1 VVDGDVLLARIPLF
15 SGVETGRLR
24 RLVARSTVRTAATGE
39 VIVLRGRPC
48 THLIVVESGALTAVY
63 DTAEGRRM
71 RLGEYPA
78 PCAVDKAAVLD
89 AGGHT
94 ATWVAAEPSRL
105 RLLPTAEVHAV
116 IEDLPAARSHVL
128 VHLAAQL
135 RHWQGETVR
144 ASLADAVTRTAGWL
158 IDAAGDGGS
167 RIELP
172 AGQQGLAESI
182 GMTRVSVN
190 RALATLAR
198 EGLVRTEPG
207 AVVIRAP
214 ELLALRATRTA

>member
-1 VVDGDVLLARIPLF
+1 VVDADVLLARIPLF
-15 SGVETGRLR
+15 TGIGTERLA
-24 RLVARSTVRTAATGE
+24 RLAACSAVRKVGAGE
-39 VIVLRGRPC
+39 VIALRGEPC
-48 THLIVVESGALTAVY
+48 THLIVVETGALTAVY
-63 DTAEGRRM
+63 DTVEGRRM

-94 ATWVAAEPSRL
+94 ATWVAARPSRL
-105 RLLPTAEVHAV
+105 RLVPSTEVHAV
-116 IEDLPAARSHVL
+116 LDDVPAARAHVL
-128 VHLAAQL
+128 AHLAGQL
-135 RHWQGETVR
+135 RHWQAETVR
-144 ASLADAVTRTAGWL
+144 ASLADAVTRTAAWL
-158 IDAAGDGGS
+158 VHAAGDGVT

-190 RALATLAR
+190 RALAMLAR

-214 ELLALRATRTA
+214 ELLTLRATRTA

>member
-1 VVDGDVLLARIPLF
+1 MVDDHASLARIPLF
-15 SGVETGRLR
+15 AGAGTDRLARLAMRSASRAVE
-24 RLVARSTVRTAATGE
+24 TGE
-39 VIVLRGRPC
+39 VIALRGQPC
-48 THLIVVESGALTAVY
+48 THLIVVETGALTAMY
-63 DTAEGRRM
+63 DTVDGRRM
-71 RLGEYPA
+71 RLGEYRA

-94 ATWVAAEPSRL
+94 ATWVAARPSRL
-105 RLLPTAEVHAV
+105 RLVPRAEVHAV
-116 IEDLPAARSHVL
+116 LDDVPAARSHVL
-128 VHLAAQL
+128 AHLAGQL
-135 RHWQGETVR
+135 RRWQAETVR
-144 ASLADAVTRTAGWL
+144 AGLADAATRTAAWL
-158 IDAAGDGGS
+158 VAAAADGS
-167 RIELP
+167 TRIELP

-198 EGLVRTEPG
+198 EGVVRTEPG

>member
-1 VVDGDVLLARIPLF
+1 MVDGAGLLARIPLF
-15 SGVETGRLR
+15 AGIGDERLA
-24 RLVARSTVRTAATGE
+24 RLAARSATRSAAAGE
-39 VIVLRGRPC
+39 VVVLRGQPC
-48 THLIVVESGALTAVY
+48 THLIVVETGSLTAVY
-63 DTAEGRRM
+63 DTVEGRRM

-78 PCAVDKAAVLD
+78 PCAVDKAAILD
-89 AGGHT
+89 GGGHT

-105 RLLPTAEVHAV
+105 RLLPSAEVHAV
-116 IEDLPAARSHVL
+116 IADVPAARSHVL
-128 VHLAAQL
+128 AHLAAQL

-144 ASLADAVTRTAGWL
+144 ASLADAVTRTAAWL
-158 IDAAGDGGS
+158 VAAAGDRGT